1 MNGRLELIIGS
12 MFSGKSTELI
22 RRINREKSID
32 KKIIIINY
40 IDDNR
45 YSSNSVSTHD
55 QVKVNCIK
63 VSKLMDIPNEL
74 IKNHSSIFI
83 DEGQFF
89 MDLYSFIVT
98 HVNDKHIVIS
108 GLDGD
113 SNQKPFGQILNL
125 VPLCDSIDK
134 LCAYCK
140 KCNNGTLAPF
150 TKKLGTSKNQMDIG
164 GSDKYIPVCR
174 FHFNEQ

>member
-40 IDDNR
+40 INDNR

-63 VSKLMDIPNEL
+63 VSKLT
-74 IKNHSSIFI
+74 K
-83 DEGQFF
+83 
-89 MDLYSFIVT
+89 
-98 HVNDKHIVIS
+98 
-108 GLDGD
+108 
-113 SNQKPFGQILNL
+113 ILN
-125 VPLCDSIDK
+125 C
-134 LCAYCK
+134 
-140 KCNNGTLAPF
+140 F
-150 TKKLGTSKNQMDIG
+150 
-164 GSDKYIPVCR
+164 
-174 FHFNEQ
+174 